1 MKKPGAAVTV
11 DFNGD
16 FYRIITMS
24 RGMMSYAEPGA
35 EPIYLDP
42 HVDDDSLGKALREAL
57 AKSRQVSVEDFQ
69 RIFRSGVVQKL
80 GKEREALAMEKY
92 GYKTRRAMLKKMDTC
107 SVSVVENQIEI
118 QPTHQKSLDGWTV
131 TKDEGPFPLYVP
143 GTATDADLGAALR
156 EGFKR
161 TSLYRIHTLP
171 LSA

>member
-35 EPIYLDP
+35 EPSYLDP
-42 HVDDDSLGKALREAL
+42 HVDDDLLGRALREAL

-69 RIFRSGVVQKL
+69 KIFQSGVVQKL

-92 GYKTRRAMLKKMDTC
+92 GYRTRRAMLKKMDTC

-143 GTATDADLGAALR
+143 GTATDIELGAALR

-161 TSLYRIHTLP
+161 CTSAIR
-171 LSA
+171 

>member
-1 MKKPGAAVTV
+1 MKKPSATATV

-24 RGMMSYAEPGA
+24 QGVMSYAEPSV
-35 EPIYLDP
+35 EPSYLDP
-42 HVDDDSLGKALREAL
+42 QVDDDLLGRALREAL

-69 RIFRSGVVQKL
+69 KIFQSGVVQKL

-107 SVSVVENQIEI
+107 SVSVVDNQIEI

-131 TKDEGPFPLYVP
+131 TTDEGPFPLYVP
-143 GTATDADLGAALR
+143 GTATDVELGAALR

-161 TSLYRIHTLP
+161 CTSAIR
-171 LSA
+171 